1 MMFISHLIKNKYR
14 VIKIRKILIITG
26 KNSYPIIKKIT
37 ASITKQEIEV
47 FKAPIT
53 ISAFLSEKI
62 VRDMLKDLNLNEHD
76 LVLLPGFI
84 QWDTTKLE
92 EEISIE
98 IKKGPEFASDLPMI
112 LKRIDSIKLSNKIAA
127 NKILEIS
134 VEQDYEDI
142 VKEQIEF
149 AKENIGFHTFFINEQ
164 SSNVMVGKNL
174 LPPIIA
180 EVVNCPEKS
189 DDAILKKVNH
199 YIESGADIIDI
210 GCVVN
215 KSYPERIKEIV
226 HLIRNSFNVLIS
238 IDSMEKSEILAAVD
252 EGVDLILSLDLGN
265 FKDFLSLPRDIPI
278 VILPTNIKAAYFPKE
293 PEIRV
298 KNLFKLTQELKQN
311 GFKKLIAD
319 PLLETPI
326 SPGICNSLE
335 AYFLYK
341 KQVSKAETKNLELPL
356 FFGIS
361 NVVELMDID
370 SVGINGLL
378 ASIAIELD
386 MGVLFT
392 VEHSTKLMG
401 GVRELKESIKL
412 NYVSKYKNT
421 PPINQGINIF
431 KAKGK
436 TSQALPEIDMSDAIS
451 VKDYSGGYI
460 HDKNGYFKFYIN
472 HYTKEIYVLFFS
484 NDDNLLK
491 TLIGNNAEAL
501 SKKVLELNLTTN
513 LEHISYIGR
522 ELAKAELCLNFGK
535 PFLQDE

>member
-1 MMFISHLIKNKYR
+1 
-14 VIKIRKILIITG
+14 VIKIKKILIITG
-26 KNSYPIIKKIT
+26 KNSYPIIKKVIST
-37 ASITKQEIEV
+37 ITKQKIEV

-62 VRDMLKDLNLNEHD
+62 VKDILKNVKINDYD

-92 EEISIE
+92 EEYSIE
-98 IKKGPEFASDLPMI
+98 IKKGPEFASDIPSI
-112 LKRIDSIKLSNKIAA
+112 LKHIDSIKLSNKTAA

-134 VEQDYEDI
+134 VEQDYEEI

-149 AKENIGFHTFFINEQ
+149 AKENLGFHTFFINEQ
-164 SSNVMVGKNL
+164 TSNVMIGKNL
-174 LPPIIA
+174 IPPIIA

-189 DDAILKKVNH
+189 NDAIIRKVKH

-210 GCVVN
+210 GCVAN
-215 KSYPERIKEIV
+215 KPYPEKIKEII
-226 HLIRNSFNVLIS
+226 HLIRNNFSTLIS

-265 FKDFLSLPRDIPI
+265 YKDFLNLPRDIPI
-278 VILPTNIKAAYFPKE
+278 VILPTNIKAVQFPKE

-298 KNLFKLTQELKQN
+298 NNLLKLTQKMKQH

-326 SPGICNSLE
+326 APGLCNSLE

-341 KQVSKAETKNLELPL
+341 KKIAKKEYKDLELPL

-361 NVVELMDID
+361 NVVELIDID
-370 SVGINGLL
+370 SVGVNGLL
-378 ASIAIELD
+378 ASIAVELD
-386 MGVLFT
+386 MGILFT
-392 VEHSTKLMG
+392 VEHSTKLMD
-401 GVRELKESIKL
+401 GVRELKESVKL
-412 NYVSKYKNT
+412 NYISNYKKT
-421 PPINQGINIF
+421 PPINQGITIF

-436 TSQALPEIDMSDAIS
+436 TNQIIPEIGNSDVDN
-451 VKDYSGGYI
+451 VKVYALGYTP
-460 HDKNGYFKFYIN
+460 DKNGYFKFYVN

-484 NDDNLLK
+484 NDDILLK

-501 SKKVLELNLTTN
+501 SKKVIELNLTTN
-513 LEHISYIGR
+513 LQHINYIGR
-522 ELAKAELCLNFGK
+522 ELAKAEMCLIFGK
-535 PFLQDE
+535 PYIQDDQ